1 MVKPWP
7 SRGEWLFFGA
17 IERVLPVAVQKYV
30 IGKIDEYKLAFI
42 LHFIG
47 IQLNAFTPF
56 LLYYLFR
63 AIFAHNSREILF
75 NVVLVIS
82 VRFLRTICNF
92 IAENRLNMIS

>member
-1 MVKPWP
+1 MVKPSP

-17 IERVLPVAVQKYV
+17 IERVLPVTFQKYA

-42 LHFIG
+42 LQFIG

-63 AIFAHNSREILF
+63 AIFDHNSREILF

-82 VRFLRTICNF
+82 ARFMRTIFNF
-92 IAENRLNMIS
+92 IAENRLNIVS